1 MSLRIIF
8 LFTLL
13 TAFLFSCKK
22 ELTRPS
28 WETDL
33 SFPVIKTEMGLENL
47 IADSL
52 LSADDTGFV
61 SLVFNASVFKLDLDT
76 LLNLPDTTVS
86 DTFTIPP
93 PLPSVN
99 VNPGQVFISNTEN
112 KRFDLDEIE
121 LSEVK
126 ISTGQ
131 TNFYISSTVS
141 QPTLYEYTIT
151 NALKNGNPFHIIIQV
166 PAGSQSNPAIVSGS
180 FDFDGYELDLR
191 GISGAE
197 YNKYQTVIKV
207 SLDPAA
213 SPTTVS
219 SSDKV
224 IVKNT
229 FANLKPSY
237 AKGYFGSQQIEIPY
251 EETVFDFLEN
261 LSGTLDLD
269 QATIELTIEN
279 GIGIDATVKFDTIQ
293 SVNNQ
298 SGNTV
303 VLNHSFIGNSININ
317 RALDYAGAVTASVYP
332 ILLNNSNSNTDFFL
346 ENLPNRIGIKAE
358 ILVNPFGN
366 ISGHQDFLYSD
377 KTFDVRVNAEIPL
390 HIIAENL
397 TLTDTLAIQFD
408 NEESQNVN
416 HGVVHI
422 FAENGFPLNAN
433 VQLYLL
439 NANGI
444 IIDSI
449 ADPAEILSA
458 YTNSSNIV
466 TLKRNSRIDITL
478 NAAQLDHLM
487 ETERILLK
495 TVFNTSSLT
504 QHVPIFDSY
513 RIGIKISTELN
524 YTIE

>member
-1 MSLRIIF
+1 MSF
-8 LFTLL
+8 KATSLFVLITV
-13 TAFLFSCKK
+13 FLFSCKK

-28 WETDL
+28 WEADL
-33 SFPVIKTEMGLENL
+33 SFPVIKTEMGLNNL
-47 IADSL
+47 ITDSL

-76 LLNLPDTTVS
+76 LLQLPDTTLS

-131 TNFYISSTVS
+131 TTFYISSTVS
-141 QPTLYEYTIT
+141 QPTVYEYTIT

-166 PAGSQSNPAIVSGS
+166 PAGSQANPAVVSGS

-207 SLDPAA
+207 SLDPSA

-229 FANLKPSY
+229 FMNLKPSF
-237 AKGYFGSQQIEIPY
+237 AKGYFGSQQIDVPY
-251 EETVFDFLEN
+251 EETMFDFLQN
-261 LSGTLDLD
+261 LSGTLDLE
-269 QATIELTIEN
+269 QAIIELTIEN
-279 GIGIDATVKFDTIQ
+279 GIGIDATVKFDTVQ
-293 SVNNQ
+293 SVNSQ

-303 VLNHSFIGNSININ
+303 TLNHSFIGNSININ
-317 RALDYAGAVTASVYP
+317 RALDYAGTVTASVYP
-332 ILLNNSNSNTDFFL
+332 ILINNGNSNADIFL

-366 ISGHQDFLYSD
+366 ISGHQDFLYSG
-377 KTFDVRVNAEIPL
+377 KTFDVSVNAKIPL
-390 HIIAENL
+390 NIIASNL
-397 TLTDTLAIQFD
+397 TLTDTLAIYFD
-408 NEESQNVN
+408 NDEAQNVN
-416 HGVVHI
+416 HGVLHI
-422 FAENGFPLNAN
+422 FADNGFPLNAN
-433 VQLYLL
+433 VQIYLL
-439 NANGI
+439 AANGS

-449 ADPAEILSA
+449 ADPSEILSA

-466 TLKRNSRIDITL
+466 TSQRNSRIDITL
-478 NAAQLDHLM
+478 NDSQLDHLM

-495 TVFNTSSLT
+495 IIFNTSSLT
-504 QHVPIFDSY
+504 QYVPIFDAY